1 MKKHTMHLP
10 NDEQDVSESVEP
22 IQLFPPVILKPFDKD
37 FNIHFLAVTQHYKL
51 KRSGVEVSFDIL
63 LNFLTTEK
71 QLTRVEIKHLK
82 RLYDTDPGAPND
94 LLQRVI
100 SKEIKRVDMICP

>member
-1 MKKHTMHLP
+1 MKKHTMHLL
-10 NDEQDVSESVEP
+10 NYEQDVSESVEP

-37 FNIHFLAVTQHYKL
+37 FNIHVLAVTQHYKL

-63 LNFLTTEK
+63 RNFLTTEK

-82 RLYDTDPGAPND
+82 RLYDTDLARPT
-94 LLQRVI
+94 I
-100 SKEIKRVDMICP
+100 SFKESSRRRSKGVGMICP